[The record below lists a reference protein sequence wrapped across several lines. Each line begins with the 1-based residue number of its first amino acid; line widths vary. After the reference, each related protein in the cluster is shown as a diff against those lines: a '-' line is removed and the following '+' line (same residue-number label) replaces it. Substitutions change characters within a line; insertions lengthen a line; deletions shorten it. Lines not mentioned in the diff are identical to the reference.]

1 MDRSIRIGVVTAW
14 PEEDWHSRGLLAACS
29 RRAEAVAIDPA
40 RLAAAVDDGE
50 VRATVG
56 ELPVGRFDALV
67 LARGLG
73 RAGDPDVQFEIYRAL
88 DAGGALLVNRLEP
101 LLSAQD
107 KFRSSWLL
115 ARAGVATPAAA
126 VAQRPEDAERAL
138 AALGEAV
145 VKPLAGS
152 LGDGV
157 ERVRPDRAGRTAVR
171 ERVGREG
178 AVYLQAYVPHP
189 GEDLRVFVVGGRARA
204 AIARHAPEG
213 EWRTNVAGGGRA
225 EPARL
230 GEELAAVA
238 EAAAG
243 ALGLDYAG
251 VDIVDGPLG
260 PAVIEVNG
268 NPSWQGILEATGLDM
283 AEAIAEHVLARTVR
297 RREKSGQVQPELDWM
312 GATHG

>member
-1 MDRSIRIGVVTAW
+1 MNAAIRIGVVTAW
-14 PEEDWHSRGLLAACS
+14 PEEDWHSRRLLAACS

-40 RLAAAVDDGE
+40 GLAACVDGAE
-50 VRATVG
+50 VHTSAAGAPARG
-56 ELPVGRFDALV
+56 FDAFL

-88 DAGGALLVNRLEP
+88 DAGGAVLVNRLEP
-101 LLSAQD
+101 LLAAQD
-107 KFRSSWLL
+107 KFRTSWLL
-115 ARAGVATPAAA
+115 ARAGVATPPAA
-126 VAQRPEDAERAL
+126 VAQRPDDAERAL
-138 AALGEAV
+138 AELGEAV
-145 VKPLAGS
+145 AKPVAGS

-157 ERVRPDRAGRTAVR
+157 ERVRPDRAGRAAVR
-171 ERVGREG
+171 DRVGREG

-225 EPARL
+225 EAVTL
-230 GEELAAVA
+230 GRELASVA

-268 NPSWQGILEATGLDM
+268 NPSWQAILEATGLDM
-283 AEAIAEHVLARTVR
+283 ADAIAEHVLARALLR
-297 RREKSGQVQPELDWM
+297 RRASEQVEPELEWM